1 MPATVPPTQVS
12 REAEKP
18 AAAPAVPPAAVEAP
32 KPANQNFRRQFRA
45 GTTQQTSTQTAPA
58 AAAVTPR
65 DVVVDKPQTQ
75 QISGAAVPVATGA
88 KPEDKTQAQTTVPA
102 AAAIPLA
109 GAVAGTGAVAQTRAI
124 EKASAV
130 TKAAEKTSTAPS
142 TKRGIPLPFIGGG
155 SADTTEP
162 FYVSGRIPLPKRII
176 HAKLR
181 KEETRYDIK
190 NVSRPEDS
198 REEEIV
204 GRPKSKYKLSKQ
216 AEIIRKIIEDK
227 KIIIKKEKEEKL
239 GKNPMVNT
247 EPELKHN
254 QLDQG
259 S

>member
-1 MPATVPPTQVS
+1 LAPVPTPVS
-12 REAEKP
+12 
-18 AAAPAVPPAAVEAP
+18 PPAAKPSPGPAP
-32 KPANQNFRRQFRA
+32 KKEGSGPNRRL
-45 GTTQQTSTQTAPA
+45 
-58 AAAVTPR
+58 
-65 DVVVDKPQTQ
+65 
-75 QISGAAVPVATGA
+75 
-88 KPEDKTQAQTTVPA
+88 
-102 AAAIPLA
+102 IPF
-109 GAVAGTGAVAQTRAI
+109 G
-124 EKASAV
+124 
-130 TKAAEKTSTAPS
+130 
-142 TKRGIPLPFIGGG
+142 GGG

-162 FYVSGRIPLPKRII
+162 FYVAGRIPLPKRII